1 MAATDPEKM
10 KFAVT
15 YPVAPA
21 AQRFH
26 VDGAVGGLTPQGLL
40 AVSFYAELFPP
51 PVETELIVSSDTK
64 TPGEERFA
72 KPQPAIQREIQ
83 TSIIMTLETARVL
96 HAWLGEKVSQL
107 HAARLE
113 K

>member
-15 YPVAPA
+15 YPVGPA
-21 AQRFH
+21 ARRFH

-40 AVSFYAELFPP
+40 AVSFYVEVFPP
-51 PVETELIVSSDTK
+51 PVESEIVVSSDTK

-72 KPQPAIQREIQ
+72 TPQPAIQREIQ
-83 TSIIMTLETARVL
+83 TSIIMTLNTARVL
-96 HAWLGEKVSQL
+96 HTWLGEKVAQL
-107 HAARLE
+107 DATRLE